1 MSIPICSSRV
11 ISVFIFFKIVF
22 IDLTEIETASERG
35 NSSRGSG
42 EEEAGSQQRS
52 LMWGS
57 IPRLWDH
64 ALCRRQTLK
73 CCATQV
79 PPSLCLLILM
89 SVLDTGCTAHMQNVW
104 HDNHWSHNQHYPE
117 WTNQF
122 SWNIPVFSL
131 GFLLPLPLSPCPHIP
146 WLHLMLLRLVLI

>member
-1 MSIPICSSRV
+1 MRGSISQPWDHELNQNQDHLLNLLSHPGAPRV
-11 ISVFIFFKIVF
+11 DFSKVTTYLTSQDFQIVLVLFSFLFFFLFFNIFERFYLFIW
-22 IDLTEIETASERG
+22 LIEREAASERG
-35 NSSRGSG
+35 NTSRGSG

-89 SVLDTGCTAHMQNVW
+89 SVLDTGCTAHMQNV
-104 HDNHWSHNQHYPE
+104 
-117 WTNQF
+117 
-122 SWNIPVFSL
+122 
-131 GFLLPLPLSPCPHIP
+131 
-146 WLHLMLLRLVLI
+146 

>member
-1 MSIPICSSRV
+1 MWGSIPRLWHHDLSQRQTLNQLSHPGTPTSFSFLFFFFFFKKIL
-11 ISVFIFFKIVF
+11 FIF
-22 IDLTEIETASERG
+22 LTEIETASERG
-35 NSSRGSG
+35 NTSRGSG

-89 SVLDTGCTAHMQNVW
+89 SVLDTGCTAHMQNV
-104 HDNHWSHNQHYPE
+104 
-117 WTNQF
+117 
-122 SWNIPVFSL
+122 
-131 GFLLPLPLSPCPHIP
+131 
-146 WLHLMLLRLVLI
+146 